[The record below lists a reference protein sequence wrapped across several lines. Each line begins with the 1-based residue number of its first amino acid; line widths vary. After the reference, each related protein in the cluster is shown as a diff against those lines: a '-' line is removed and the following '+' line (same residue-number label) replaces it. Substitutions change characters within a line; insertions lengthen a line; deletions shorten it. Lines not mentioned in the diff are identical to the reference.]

1 MKGKI
6 EIKICGIT
14 SVEEAEILVEEKVDY
29 AGLVL
34 FYEKSKRNNTLKQ
47 AEDILGFFRE
57 KKEQGQQVKTV
68 AVVVSPTKEQ
78 VGMIEDM
85 GFDYIQIHG
94 SLEKEAL
101 DSIHIPLFRAVWAK
115 DEKLSDKIKECDN
128 TEALLFDGLIP
139 GAGEVFDWK
148 LMEEVRRGLEGFRVK
163 IILAGGLTPENVK
176 EAIKAVSPHIVDVSS
191 GVEFDRDKVGK
202 DPEKIRR
209 FVREARKG

>member
-34 FYEKSKRNNTLKQ
+34 FYEKSKRNNTVKQ
-47 AEDILGFFRE
+47 AEDILQFFRE
-57 KKEQGQQVKTV
+57 KKKQGQQVKTV

-78 VGMIEDM
+78 VGRIEDM
-85 GFDYIQIHG
+85 GFDYIQTHG
-94 SLEKEAL
+94 SLEKEVL

-115 DEKLSDKIKECDN
+115 DEKLPDKIKECDN

-148 LMEEVRRGLEGFRVK
+148 LMEEVRRGLEGFPVK